1 MAARLLELLEEV
13 PPLVGAHGRGA
24 VEPLLPH
31 PGRDGLPEVLVG
43 LGGVEVGVHLPAQ
56 RDEAEGLVLDPRLRA
71 LLGAAAAARRRRAGG
86 GVVAAVLAAALREEQ
101 RRGGL
106 LRRRPGEEH
115 GRGGA
120 GRGSGS
126 GTVREGEAGD
136 GGGDRSGGGSSG
148 GAETGR
154 TGGDSGKMRW
164 TFGPA
169 RPEFPAMACMD

>member
-56 RDEAEGLVLDPRLRA
+56 RDEAEGLILDPRLRA

-115 GRGGA
+115 GRGG
-120 GRGSGS
+120 R
-126 GTVREGEAGD
+126 
-136 GGGDRSGGGSSG
+136 G
-148 GAETGR
+148 GARGVAPCAKGKPAMGEVTGAVVAAVGER
-154 TGGDSGKMRW
+154 RRGEPGDSGKMRW